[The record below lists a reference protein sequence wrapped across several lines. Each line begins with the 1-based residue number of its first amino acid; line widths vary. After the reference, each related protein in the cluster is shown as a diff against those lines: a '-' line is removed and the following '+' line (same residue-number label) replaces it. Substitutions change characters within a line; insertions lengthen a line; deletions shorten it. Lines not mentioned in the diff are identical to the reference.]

1 MLWQRQQNGENNV
14 GASSTGTICDHFI
27 SVFLFSFRQTLEVTY
42 AISIRKPKEGEDPHR
57 PPTDLEILNAYG
69 GK

>member
-1 MLWQRQQNGENNV
+1 MTKY
-14 GASSTGTICDHFI
+14 SSIKQLYIVHIVYTFC
-27 SVFLFSFRQTLEVTY
+27 RQTLEVIY

-69 GK
+69 GM

>member
-1 MLWQRQQNGENNV
+1 MTKY
-14 GASSTGTICDHFI
+14 SSIKQSYIVHIVYTFC
-27 SVFLFSFRQTLEVTY
+27 RQTLEVIY

-69 GK
+69 GM